1 MAVDGILNIDKP
13 PGRTSFSTVSTVKRL
28 TGERRAGHAGT
39 LDPQASG
46 VLPIC
51 LGQGT
56 RITQFLMDAT
66 KCYRAQIELG
76 VTTDTYDAW
85 GKITARGD
93 PSRVSQEQ
101 LVLALASFIGD
112 IQQTPPMYSAVKYH
126 GRRLYELARSGISVD
141 RRSRLAK
148 VRSLELISWQPP
160 VATVEIVCG
169 KGTYIRSIA
178 HDLGQTLGC
187 GAILTS
193 LVRLRY
199 GPFGISDAVSLLEL
213 EDAVRCGYWQ
223 RLVYPID
230 TVLLD
235 WTAVVV
241 GDSTSGAIRNG
252 CPVSC
257 LKEASAKNRCRVYT
271 DDGSFLGV
279 LRFNC
284 ETGQWQPEKLF
295 LQ

>member
-1 MAVDGILNIDKP
+1 MDGILNIDKP
-13 PGRTSFSTVSTVKRL
+13 PGRTSFSIVSQVKRL
-28 TGERRAGHAGT
+28 TGERRVGHGGT

-46 VLPIC
+46 VLPVC
-51 LGQGT
+51 LGQAT
-56 RITQFLMDAT
+56 RVTQFLMDAT
-66 KCYRAQIELG
+66 KCYRARVELG

-85 GKITARGD
+85 GKITSRCD
-93 PSRVSQEQ
+93 PAGISREQ
-101 LVLALASFIGD
+101 VESALASFVGE
-112 IQQTPPMYSAVKYH
+112 IQQTPPMYSAVKH
-126 GRRLYELARSGISVD
+126 RGRRLYELARRGITVD

-148 VRSLELISWQPP
+148 VRSLELTGWEPP
-160 VATVEIVCG
+160 VATVEVVCG

-187 GAILTS
+187 GAILTG

-199 GPFGISDAVSLLEL
+199 GPFDIGNAISPGRLD
-213 EDAVRCGYWQ
+213 DAVRHGHWQ
-223 RLVYPID
+223 SFVYPID
-230 TVLLD
+230 YVLLG

-241 GDSTSGAIRNG
+241 GDDTGRAIRNG
-252 CPVSC
+252 CPVTADD
-257 LKEASAKNRCRVYT
+257 LKGVAAEGRCRVYT

-279 LRFNC
+279 LRFNQ